1 MGNKRYIT
9 ITLKDVAL
17 YLILPLHREDVFKK
31 KGYMDI
37 DMMFPPNKQ
46 YEMLFGHNNEA
57 IFTGSQSTNLFRIK
71 FFLKWPIDPFYP
83 MVAQIMN
90 FIDLQFGLWLAWW
103 LKEKSIFQLLCFK
116 ISWLIQNLQIY
127 LLYMAI
133 LL

>member
-1 MGNKRYIT
+1 LKR
-9 ITLKDVAL
+9 
-17 YLILPLHREDVFKK
+17 
-31 KGYMDI
+31 
-37 DMMFPPNKQ
+37 
-46 YEMLFGHNNEA
+46 
-57 IFTGSQSTNLFRIK
+57 
-71 FFLKWPIDPFYP
+71 PIDPFYP